1 MTLETFIDVFRYA
14 ISVFLSIIS
23 PILLVS
29 LGVGLI
35 ISIFQTITSINEQT
49 LTFAPKIIITFLA
62 VGLLFGWIAQK
73 LMDFTYEI
81 LTTYFG
87 MI

>member
-1 MTLETFIDVFRYA
+1 LTLETFIDVFKDG
-14 ISVFLSIIS
+14 ITIFLSIIS
-23 PILLVS
+23 PVLLVS

-62 VGLLFGWIAQK
+62 VGILFGWIAQK
-73 LMDFTYEI
+73 LIDFTYTI

>member
-1 MTLETFIDVFRYA
+1 MTLEVFIDVFRDG
-14 ISVFLSIIS
+14 ITVFLTIIS

-49 LTFAPKIIITFLA
+49 LTFAPKIIITFLV

-73 LMDFTYEI
+73 LMDFTYQI
-81 LTTYFG
+81 LTTFFG

>member
-1 MTLETFIDVFRYA
+1 MTLELFIDVFRDG
-14 ISVFLSIIS
+14 ISVFLTIIT

-49 LTFAPKIIITFLA
+49 LTFAPKIIITFLI
-62 VGLLFGWIAQK
+62 VGILFGWIAQQ
-73 LMDFTYEI
+73 LIDYTFQI
-81 LTTYFG
+81 LTTFFE

>member
-1 MTLETFIDVFRYA
+1 MTIEVFIDIFRDG
-14 ISVFLSIIS
+14 ISVFLTVIT

-29 LGVGLI
+29 LAVGLI

-49 LTFAPKIIITFLA
+49 LTFAPKIIITFLV

-73 LMDFTYEI
+73 IMDFTFRI

>member
-1 MTLETFIDVFRYA
+1 MTLEAFIDVFRDG
-14 ISVFLSIIS
+14 ITVFLSIIS
-23 PILLVS
+23 PVLLVS
-29 LGVGLI
+29 LTVGLI
-35 ISIFQTITSINEQT
+35 ISVFQTITSINEQT
-49 LTFAPKIIITFLA
+49 LTFAPKIIITFLT

-73 LMDFTYEI
+73 LIDFTYMI

>member
-1 MTLETFIDVFRYA
+1 MTLEVFIDVFRDG
-14 ISVFLSIIS
+14 ISVFLTIIT
-23 PILLVS
+23 PVLLVS

-49 LTFAPKIIITFLA
+49 LTFAPKIIITFLV
-62 VGLLFGWIAQK
+62 VGILFGWIAQK
-73 LMDFTYEI
+73 LIDYTYQI
-81 LTTYFG
+81 LTTFFG